1 MHVATGTFATAINC
15 MDGRTQLPVISF
27 LRRRCGVDFVDSIT
41 EPGPNGILA
50 KCEDRAAV
58 ESIKRRV
65 DISTTRHGS
74 GQIAIVGHH
83 DCAGNPTD
91 RETQIS
97 QLLAAAKTIR
107 SWGFRGEIVRLWIDE
122 AWQVH
127 EVGNDED
134 EASS

>member
-1 MHVATGTFATAINC
+1 MATGTFATTINC
-15 MDGRTQLPVISF
+15 MDGRTQLPVIDF
-27 LRRRCGVDFVDSIT
+27 LRRRFGVDFVDSIT

-58 ESIKRRV
+58 ESIKQRV
-65 DISTTRHGS
+65 DISTTQHGS
-74 GQIAIVGHH
+74 RQIAIVAHH
-83 DCAGNPTD
+83 ACAGNPTD
-91 RETQIS
+91 SETQIS
-97 QLLAAAKTIR
+97 QLLTATKTVR

-127 EVGNDED
+127 EVVNDED